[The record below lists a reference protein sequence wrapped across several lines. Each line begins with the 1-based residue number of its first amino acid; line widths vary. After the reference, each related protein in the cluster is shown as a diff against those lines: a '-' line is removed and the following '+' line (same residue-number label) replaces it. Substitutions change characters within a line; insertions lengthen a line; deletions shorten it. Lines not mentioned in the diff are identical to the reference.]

1 VKVEVIGP
9 KQGRVGDIITLT
21 CVSGP
26 ANPSAEVS
34 WMIDGM
40 QNQF

>member
-1 VKVEVIGP
+1 MKVEIIGP
-9 KQGRVGDIITLT
+9 KQGRVGDTITLT